1 MCHLAAV
8 MLLVPRT
15 ATRISVGWNSAMYR
29 FFREILFQQSCS
41 LDPAVARGIGRLFA
55 NNKLHE
61 PAGLP
66 SIGSSRPTHAIRD
79 LIFRCQ
85 TALDSRPCLRAYA
98 GGRRAL
104 QGHIIAV
111 NLGSSSVSSSS
122 LVHVLAA
129 ESILQ
134 AASIIFFLSNFDL
147 LAPGDGDLVGV
158 SGGRIWRGPG
168 GPEVDTNRPIGQR
181 LEWRFY
187 DRLRARNPLLNA
199 DPKFCALVSKIFFI
213 KFKKHCKRCELHPS
227 ITEDVGARRRR
238 PSTPHR
244 TSLRAKSNLLQAA
257 ADVVARLKSVFLWC
271 RIIFRK
277 SSRNIFKC

>member
-1 MCHLAAV
+1 MRHLAGV
-8 MLLVPRT
+8 LFLVPR
-15 ATRISVGWNSAMYR
+15 AAPWLDHLVISDL
-29 FFREILFQQSCS
+29 FRDIFKCQQSAS
-41 LDPAVARGIGRLFA
+41 LDPRVARGIGRLFA

-134 AASIIFFLSNFDL
+134 AASIIFFFQILIF
-147 LAPGDGDLVGV
+147 
-158 SGGRIWRGPG
+158 WRQGMA
-168 GPEVDTNRPIGQR
+168 I
-181 LEWRFY
+181 
-187 DRLRARNPLLNA
+187 
-199 DPKFCALVSKIFFI
+199 
-213 KFKKHCKRCELHPS
+213 
-227 ITEDVGARRRR
+227 
-238 PSTPHR
+238 
-244 TSLRAKSNLLQAA
+244 
-257 ADVVARLKSVFLWC
+257 
-271 RIIFRK
+271 
-277 SSRNIFKC
+277 